1 MSAVA
6 IATILVWIASIAG
19 ATVLM
24 RNKGRPAWAGFLLGF
39 FLGLIGV
46 LIAALVPRSPAMTGP
61 ATGA

>member
-1 MSAVA
+1 MSSAAIVA
-6 IATILVWIASIAG
+6 IVVWIASIAG

-46 LIAALVPRSPAMTGP
+46 LIAALVPRGS
-61 ATGA
+61 ATGSAAAP